1 MCTVVYDI
9 LYYKYLFGSSQ
20 CKPLLYL
27 HLTLCL
33 SRVWLS
39 FVWPIFLKVY
49 HFPFLCKYAS
59 SASYFLIYFIHAIWA
74 LLNKYKLKSFFLS
87 KYTKGFNLIPVF
99 FIKECCKYILFSWPY
114 ATGQMSII
122 CFTFQIKITYIWT
135 KRYACVIVS
144 KKTHE
149 LLPKKL
155 QKQLHPGS
163 SSV

>member
-1 MCTVVYDI
+1 MPKSCLTVVR
-9 LYYKYLFGSSQ
+9 
-20 CKPLLYL
+20 
-27 HLTLCL
+27 LTYFFKKCI
-33 SRVWLS
+33 
-39 FVWPIFLKVY
+39 IFL
-49 HFPFLCKYAS
+49 FLCKYAS
-59 SASYFLIYFIHAIWA
+59 SASNFLIYFIHAIWA

-149 LLPKKL
+149 LLPKKI

-163 SSV
+163 SSVQNILCFWRKVLRNTQISIGQIYFVLF